1 MLPQEFRGKVV
12 SGDGRGRQIGF
23 PTANIDVADQQL
35 SAMKCGV
42 YDARVSRLGEEF
54 VAIANLGRRPTFD
67 GEQLRFKPPVKTVL
81 GDLRA
86 VSIDYSYREMVFDVG
101 QTPVH
106 IHARHLVAG
115 HPQLNVDYG
124 PIHLA
129 IHEEAVTLRVRGGAA
144 RVR

>member
-67 GEQLRFKPPVKTVL
+67 GEQLRLEVHLLDFSC
-81 GDLRA
+81 DL
-86 VSIDYSYREMVFDVG
+86 
-101 QTPVH
+101 
-106 IHARHLVAG
+106 
-115 HPQLNVDYG
+115 
-124 PIHLA
+124 
-129 IHEEAVTLRVRGGAA
+129 
-144 RVR
+144 